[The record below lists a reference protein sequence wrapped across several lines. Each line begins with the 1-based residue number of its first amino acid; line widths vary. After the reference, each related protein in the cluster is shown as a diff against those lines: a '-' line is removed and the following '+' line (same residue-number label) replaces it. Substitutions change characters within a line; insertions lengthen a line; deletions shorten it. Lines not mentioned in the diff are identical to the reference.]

1 MMPSEKELKSIQ
13 KNKLFMLLTVKFD
26 YEKLDDFISQV
37 RVEMDKEDIADVEK
51 EVKEWANR
59 QNKS

>member
-1 MMPSEKELKSIQ
+1 MPSEKELKSIQ

>member
-1 MMPSEKELKSIQ
+1 MSSEKELKSIQ

-26 YEKLDDFISQV
+26 YDKLDDFISQV

-51 EVKEWANR
+51 EVKEWSER
-59 QNKS
+59 QKKS

>member
-1 MMPSEKELKSIQ
+1 MPSEKELKSIQ

-59 QNKS
+59 QNKP